1 MAGKPKTQVGKKK
14 APAATETSMSIEEQ
28 TAAFLQSGGAIEH
41 VNSGVSGQQSVAGP
55 KHITL
60 GNKPNAE

>member
-14 APAATETSMSIEEQ
+14 APAATETSLSIEEQ

-41 VNSGVSGQQSVAGP
+41 VNSGVSG
-55 KHITL
+55 
-60 GNKPNAE
+60 